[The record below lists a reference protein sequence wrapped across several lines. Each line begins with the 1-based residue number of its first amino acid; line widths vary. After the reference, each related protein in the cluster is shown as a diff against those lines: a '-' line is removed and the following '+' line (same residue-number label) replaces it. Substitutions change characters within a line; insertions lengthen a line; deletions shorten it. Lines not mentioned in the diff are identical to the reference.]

1 MKETMKKM
9 TKVLCSMLAI
19 LLCAACLVLSPAAAT
34 DYWEMGG
41 NTYATLQA
49 AVDAA
54 PVGSEENPTTV
65 TLLETGYAWES
76 VIQLKGR
83 HIVVDGNNL
92 DTEGTIQI
100 RDTVTPTGLSKG
112 TCVVKN
118 MNFGATS
125 LTSAQIGEAKMI
137 TFENCTFTNGYKI
150 ESTCGFVVDTSM
162 TMNNCTLNFTNTSST
177 ASAFW
182 LRGGKDTTVCQST
195 VTLKNCTVNYAGK
208 SAMFS
213 TIKAGTVFNIIDST
227 LNCSNAT
234 STLNMLYCSGNATIN
249 IGGSKTQVTCKK
261 AATTALLMKSG
272 TLTVDGG
279 IYTSAG
285 PVLQTQS
292 AKAIVKAGTFST
304 TATGSAKTIFQ
315 ADAVSEVQL
324 SDGIVVNGGD
334 RIYHAAGTAQITYP
348 SHAVK
353 PYTYLGN
360 PITGSTQLKAYQ
372 LSKTV
377 AEDGSFSIR
386 LVGAVDS
393 LAYSNIGFEITA
405 VSDAFATGTA
415 TDACTIREV
424 YDELTGITADDQ
436 KVSYTAKEIGGTYIF
451 AVSINGLK
459 VTSDPITFT
468 VITYAVK
475 DGEKIAQDPVTF
487 TITPSEYYA

>member
-9 TKVLCSMLAI
+9 TKALCSMLAI
-19 LLCAACLVLSPAAAT
+19 LLCATCLVLSPAAETA
-34 DYWEMGG
+34 YWEMGG

-54 PVGSEENPTTV
+54 PVGSEEEATV
-65 TLLETGYAWES
+65 IYQLADKYEWEAL
-76 VIQLKGR
+76 QLKGK
-83 HIVVDGNNL
+83 HIVVDGQGFATL
-92 DTEGTIQI
+92 KTVQI
-100 RDTVTPTGLSKG
+100 RDTQTPTGLSKG
-112 TCVVKN
+112 TCVVRN
-118 MNFGATS
+118 MNPYATNYM
-125 LTSAQIGEAKMI
+125 SAQIGEAKMI
-137 TFENCTFTNGYKI
+137 TFENCTFTNVQAI
-150 ESTCGFVVDTSM
+150 TANCGFVVDSSM

-177 ASAFW
+177 NSAFW
-182 LRGGKDTTVCQST
+182 LRGST
-195 VTLKNCTVNYAGK
+195 VSESITVALNNCTVNYAGK

-234 STLNMLYCSGNATIN
+234 STLNMLYCSGDATIN
-249 IGGSKTQVTCKK
+249 IGGSKTQVTSKK

-279 IYTSAG
+279 VYTSAG

-292 AKAIVKAGTFST
+292 AKAIVKAGTFTT
-304 TATGSAKTIFQ
+304 TATGVATIFQ
-315 ADAVSEVQL
+315 ADNVSDVQL

-334 RIYHAAGTAQITYP
+334 RIYHVAGVAQITYP

-372 LSKTV
+372 LSQNV

-386 LVGAVDS
+386 LIGAVDS
-393 LAYSNIGFEITA
+393 LEYSNIGFEITA
-405 VSDAFATGTA
+405 VSEAFATGTA
-415 TDACTIREV
+415 TDACKIREV
-424 YDELTGITADDQ
+424 YDELTGINADDQ
-436 KVSYTAKEIGGTYIF
+436 EISYTAKEIGGAYIF

-475 DGEKIAQDPVTF
+475 DGEKIAQEPVTF